1 MPPSTRRVLIDE
13 CIDWRLSRHLRPHHV
28 ASVVK
33 MGWSGLKNG
42 HLLREAQASF
52 DVFVTVDRNLS
63 FQQHIVR
70 FDLAVI
76 VLKCATNRLKD
87 LETLVPD
94 LLKAIATAE
103 SGHVLFVSERGT

>member
-42 HLLREAQASF
+42 KLLRQAESRF

-63 FQQHIVR
+63 FQQHVVG
-70 FDLAVI
+70 FDIGVI
-76 VLKCATNRLKD
+76 VLKCPTNRLKD
-87 LETLVPD
+87 LEPLVPG
-94 LLKAIATAE
+94 LLKAIATVS
-103 SGHVLFVSERGT
+103 SGRVVVV